1 MVRVQHSVRHS
12 MSTIKRNLT
21 SDAVTGIRRSTSA
34 FTSPNFILTSV
45 IVRIHLSVFRHVE
58 ESVESSRRL
67 ELNPEFVRATTSPA
81 FGFSLST
88 ARGA

>member
-1 MVRVQHSVRHS
+1 

-34 FTSPNFILTSV
+34 FASPNFILTSV
-45 IVRIHLSVFRHVE
+45 IVRIHLSVSRHVE

-67 ELNPEFVRATTSPA
+67 ELNPEFVRATANRA
-81 FGFSLST
+81 FGFALST
-88 ARGA
+88 ARGV